1 LRGQEAE
8 SCDVLSVGISGSDAL
23 PLVTISGQ
31 AGSGTSTL
39 VEGLCDAK
47 GWEYLNGGMIFRSE
61 AERRG
66 MKLSA
71 FAELCRED
79 LEVDKRLDEELKR
92 HMLKQD
98 GPQVVESRL
107 AGWWAYQLE
116 LPVKRVWLE
125 VSIEERSRRVVQ
137 REGGDLEFRKQEILA
152 RESEDLHRF
161 QELYQLDPAD
171 KTPYTDI
178 VDADEL
184 SAEEVLS
191 AVLKIIEEV
200 SD

>member
-1 LRGQEAE
+1 MTL
-8 SCDVLSVGISGSDAL
+8 L
-23 PLVTISGQ
+23 TISGQ

-61 AERRG
+61 AQRRG
-66 MKLSA
+66 MELSA
-71 FAELCRED
+71 FAELCRDD
-79 LEVDKRLDEELKR
+79 LEVDKKLDEELKR

-116 LPVKRVWLE
+116 IPAKRVWLE
-125 VSIEERSRRVVQ
+125 VSLEERSRRVVQ
-137 REGGDLEFRKQEILA
+137 REGGEMDIRRQEILA
-152 RESEDLHRF
+152 RESKDLYRF

-171 KTPYTDI
+171 RTPYTDI
-178 VDADEL
+178 VDADSL
-184 SAEEVLS
+184 SAEDVLS
-191 AVLKIIEEV
+191 AVLEIIEEV